1 MNLVGIEGESDT
13 LFPFQIDST
22 CVNTIPIL
30 DLQRQYKTIG
40 SEINA
45 AVQAVVASGRYIGG
59 PAVSEFEAQFATYTG
74 TTDCVSCNSGTDA
87 LYLALRALEIGPGD
101 QVITSP
107 FTFIATAEVISMVG
121 ATPVFVDIDAE
132 TFNLDLEKVA
142 GAITEQTRAIMPVHL
157 FGQPVDMTRLLAIAE
172 AHNLAVIEDC
182 AQATGATWAG
192 KKVGSFGHFGC
203 FSFYPTKNLG
213 AAGDGGAVTTNDPAL
228 AAKMRVLRN
237 HGQSST
243 YHYEAVGMNS
253 RLDALQ
259 AAILQVKLPY
269 LDTWNSQRAQVAD
282 RYQQLLAGVTGVIP
296 PVASSAGQ
304 SVWNQ
309 YTVRIPVSSSEHN
322 RRDRAQTHL
331 QQQGIGSMIYYPL
344 PLHLQP
350 VYRSLGYQ
358 PGQLPVAEQVAQEVL
373 SLPMFPELLPEEQ
386 EQVVLS
392 LQDSLIAY
400 SEARM

>member
-1 MNLVGIEGESDT
+1 VNVVGIEGESDT

-40 SEINA
+40 SEMNA
-45 AVQAVVASGRYIGG
+45 AVQAILASGRYIGG
-59 PAVSEFEAQFATYTG
+59 PSVSEFEAQFAAYTG
-74 TTDCVSCNSGTDA
+74 TADCVSCNSGTDA
-87 LYLALRALEIGPGD
+87 LYLALRALEIGSGD
-101 QVITSP
+101 QVITTP

-132 TFNLDLEKVA
+132 TFNLDLAQVA
-142 GAITEQTRAIMPVHL
+142 GAITEKTRAMMPVHL

-172 AHNLAVIEDC
+172 AHSLAVIEDC

-192 KKVGSFGHFGC
+192 QKVGGFGHLGC

-213 AAGDGGAVTTNDPAL
+213 AAGDGGAVTTNDAAL
-228 AAKMRVLRN
+228 AAKIRVLRN

-243 YHYEAVGMNS
+243 YHYEAMGMNS

-269 LDTWNSQRAQVAD
+269 LDTWNAQRAQVAD
-282 RYQQLLAGVTGVIP
+282 RYQQLLAEIP
-296 PVASSAGQ
+296 DIISPTSVSGGQ

-309 YTVRIPVSSSEHN
+309 YTVRIPVSEAKQN
-322 RRDRAQTHL
+322 RRDRLQTHL

-386 EQVVLS
+386 EQVVHE
-392 LQDSLIAY
+392 LQDGL
-400 SEARM
+400 MDHTGTLD

>member
-1 MNLVGIEGESDT
+1 VNVVGIEGESDT

-40 SEINA
+40 SEINT
-45 AVQAVVASGRYIGG
+45 AVQAVLASGRYIGG
-59 PAVSEFEAQFATYTG
+59 AAVSEFEAQFAAYTG
-74 TTDCVSCNSGTDA
+74 TADCVSCNSGTDA

-101 QVITSP
+101 QVITTP

-132 TFNLDLEKVA
+132 TFNLDLEQVA
-142 GAITEQTRAIMPVHL
+142 EVITAHTRAILPVHL
-157 FGQPVDMTRLLAIAE
+157 FGQPVDMTRLLAIAQ
-172 AHNLAVIEDC
+172 AHDLAVIEDC

-192 KKVGSFGHFGC
+192 QKVGSFGHLGC

-228 AAKMRVLRN
+228 AAKIRVLRN
-237 HGQSST
+237 HGQSSI

-259 AAILQVKLPY
+259 AAVLQIKLPY
-269 LDTWNSQRAQVAD
+269 LDTWNAQRAQVAD
-282 RYQQLLAGVTGVIP
+282 RYQQLLAPVSGVSSP
-296 PVASSAGQ
+296 PASSGGQ
-304 SVWNQ
+304 SAWNQ
-309 YTVRIPVSSSEHN
+309 YTVRISASGAAQN
-322 RRDRAQTHL
+322 RRDRAQKHL

-350 VYRSLGYQ
+350 VYRCLGYQ
-358 PGQLPVAEQVAQEVL
+358 PGQLSVAEQAAQEVL

-386 EQVVLS
+386 EQVILG
-392 LQDSLIAY
+392 LKDSLVA
-400 SEARM
+400 